1 MAGYVICS
9 LDAKTFEQ
17 LTTAPTMEQC
27 MALAENVL
35 DGLDEVLGEYSD
47 ELAADHAKWPLDR
60 VALAKSIER
69 RLASP
74 DWYADLTYGDAVIW
88 CNQVL
93 GSLQG
98 EVGEQF
104 GIDFRN
110 DNDGIL
116 YWDAAAMA
124 AEQGATMMAE
134 PQFGGSGFRN
144 SRRSWSELE
153 LNYAFY
159 PPADVQKLLAQL
171 EGVRPHFEAPC
182 DEDEDEEWSDE
193 QEQFFEGLLEPVRKI
208 AEEGRVMW
216 VQTDT

>member
-1 MAGYVICS
+1 MAGYFIYS
-9 LDAKTFEQ
+9 LNTKTFEQ
-17 LTTAPTMEQC
+17 LTTSPTIEQC
-27 MALAENVL
+27 LALADNVL
-35 DGLDEVLGEYSD
+35 DGLDEVLDEYSD

-60 VALAKSIER
+60 VALAESIKR

-104 GIDFRN
+104 GIDFRSE
-110 DNDGIL
+110 NDGML
-116 YWDAAAMA
+116 YWDAAEMA
-124 AEQGATMMAE
+124 AGQGATMMAE

-144 SRRSWSELE
+144 SRKSWSELE

-159 PPADVQKLLAQL
+159 LPADVQKLLGQL
-171 EGVRPHFEAPC
+171 EKARPYFDAMYNEDD
-182 DEDEDEEWSDE
+182 DEPESEEH
-193 QEQFFEGLLEPVRKI
+193 EQFFEGLLEPVRKI
-208 AEEGRVMW
+208 AEQGRVMW
-216 VQTDT
+216 VETDT